1 MNIKEFSKKIGVPV
15 STISK
20 ALGDYKD
27 VNAKTK
33 KRIIELAKKHNY
45 APNIYAK
52 TLASGITFSVGL
64 VLPLSYSYEQK
75 ITLIDFIENIHSN
88 LNSLNIPVI
97 MLFAKN
103 KKEEIEAFE
112 KLIKHHKVRLVLL
125 NDTKRKDERI
135 DYLDKN
141 NVQYITWGRCNK
153 NEKKYS
159 WIDEDIEH
167 SNLLALKFIL
177 SKGHS
182 DIGYIDSYAKNNYY
196 FLRKHYFLK
205 ILQSNNVKINKKYF
219 ANGYIENRLKTKEI
233 IKKLLLD
240 NPKLTVLLISSH
252 AFAMSAVEACRELNL
267 SIGKNISIISFDSN
281 ILSSLAPFLTVV
293 RQPHKEINRHFI
305 NLIQSKINNLDK
317 NFNYLYKSK
326 LVDNGSVIEI

>member
-88 LNSLNIPVI
+88 LNSLHIPVI

-125 NDTKRKDERI
+125 NDTI
-135 DYLDKN
+135 NTFLLLNCLLPCLYLFDFLL
-141 NVQYITWGRCNK
+141 I
-153 NEKKYS
+153 
-159 WIDEDIEH
+159 IFLLH
-167 SNLLALKFIL
+167 NLIMFYL
-177 SKGHS
+177 H
-182 DIGYIDSYAKNNYY
+182 YY
-196 FLRKHYFLK
+196 FHDD
-205 ILQSNNVKINKKYF
+205 ILLNMLDINY
-219 ANGYIENRLKTKEI
+219 
-233 IKKLLLD
+233 
-240 NPKLTVLLISSH
+240 
-252 AFAMSAVEACRELNL
+252 
-267 SIGKNISIISFDSN
+267 
-281 ILSSLAPFLTVV
+281 
-293 RQPHKEINRHFI
+293 
-305 NLIQSKINNLDK
+305 
-317 NFNYLYKSK
+317 
-326 LVDNGSVIEI
+326 